1 MNTESKHHL
10 FILTALSI
18 AMFPHLVWLP
28 AWIIFWC
35 FLFFVYS
42 FQVSRGKWRRPKPG
56 VRQLLTVTGFLAV
69 LLAFGLR
76 IDRESCVGL
85 LAVMSGLKAL
95 EIKTDRDRTISVFL
109 AYFIVLSN
117 LLHSDSLAMTLYML
131 LSVSVTTGALIS
143 LNDRKSR
150 VSDHLRLAVRMMI
163 QAFPIMLVCFFLFP
177 RLQGGLWGTV
187 GRSTAKIGFS
197 DTLAPGDIS
206 KIARND
212 DVAFRATFHDPLPKP
227 DRLYWRGLVLWH
239 FDGKTWHRGIR
250 VPYRQESADGS
261 EAVSYTVSLEPH
273 GKRWR
278 FALDIPL
285 SAPPFVRLLDDHTLI
300 SRRTVKRRISY
311 TLQSYTVY
319 QTGPLKPWEEIARQL
334 PTDGNPKAM
343 ALAKQWAGRFERPQ
357 GIVDAA
363 TQYFKENRFI
373 YTLEPPL
380 LKASN
385 RIDDFLF
392 KTRKGYCEHFASAFA
407 FLMRAAQ
414 IPARV
419 VVGYL
424 GGEKNPFGNYLI
436 VRQSDAHAWVEVW
449 LPAKGWT
456 RIDPTTAVVPE
467 RIEQGMVVALP
478 EGERPAYLKFTSLAP
493 VFRSWKKIQLG
504 WDATNVHWN
513 RWVIGYT
520 RNRQKQ
526 VFFNL
531 GIGATSLT
539 GIFKTMLYILGAIG
553 IFAILFL
560 AGRRIP
566 GGGQKDP
573 VQASYSRFCRK
584 LGNVGVYRNPAQGP
598 LDFAKYVEMT
608 RKDLTVEA
616 NEITQL
622 YIELRYG
629 RGVGKAA
636 SQKLKSMIKR
646 FKPPKKDPAPRRID
660 P

>member
-10 FILTALSI
+10 FILAALSI

-35 FLFFVYS
+35 ILFFVYS

-56 VRQLLTVTGFLAV
+56 VRQLLTVSGFLAV
-69 LLAFGLR
+69 LVIFGLR

-85 LAVMSGLKAL
+85 LAVMSGLKVL
-95 EIKTDRDRTISVFL
+95 EIKTDRDRFISVFL

-117 LLHSDSLAMTLYML
+117 LLYSDSLAMTFYML
-131 LSVSVTTGALIS
+131 LSVSVTTGALIT
-143 LNDRKSR
+143 LTDREGR
-150 VSDHLRLAVRMMI
+150 VSDHLRLSVRMMI

-177 RLQGGLWGTV
+177 RLQGGLWGIA
-187 GRSTAKIGFS
+187 GGSTAKIGFS

-206 KIARND
+206 KIVRND

-239 FDGKTWHRGIR
+239 FDGKTWQRGIR
-250 VPYRQESADGS
+250 VPYRQEPAHGS

-278 FALDIPL
+278 FALDIPI
-285 SAPPFVRLLDDHTLI
+285 SAPPFAILLDDQTLI
-300 SRRTVKRRISY
+300 SRRNVRKRISY
-311 TLQSYTVY
+311 ALKSYTVY
-319 QTGPLKPWEEIARQL
+319 RTGPLKLWEEIGRQL
-334 PTDGNPKAM
+334 PVHENPKAV
-343 ALAKQWAGRFERPQ
+343 ALAKSWASSLKTPKE
-357 GIVDAA
+357 IVRTAID
-363 TQYFKENRFI
+363 YLRENSFT
-373 YTLEPPL
+373 YTLDPPL
-380 LKASN
+380 LRASN

-392 KTRKGYCEHFASAFA
+392 KTRRGYCEHFASAFA
-407 FLMRAAQ
+407 FLMRAAE

-424 GGEKNPFGNYLI
+424 GGEKNPFANYLI

-449 LPAKGWT
+449 LPTEGWM
-456 RIDPTTAVVPE
+456 RVDPTTAVAPQ
-467 RIEQGMVVALP
+467 RIEQGMIAALP

-493 VFRSWKKIQLG
+493 IFRSWKKIEWV

-526 VFFNL
+526 IFFKL

-539 GIFKTMLYILGAIG
+539 DIFKTMLYILGAIG

-566 GGGQKDP
+566 GGGQKDV
-573 VQASYSRFCRK
+573 VQEAYGRFCRK
-584 LGNVGVYRNPAQGP
+584 LSRIGIERKPAQGP
-598 LDFAKYVEMT
+598 LDFARHVKQT
-608 RKDLTVEA
+608 RKDLAVEA
-616 NEITQL
+616 NDITQL

-629 RGVGKAA
+629 RGAGKAA
-636 SQKLKSMIKR
+636 SQKLKSMVGN
-646 FKPPKKDPAPRRID
+646 FKPGKKVLTSH
-660 P
+660 